1 MNRFQALRNKRE
13 HAKARDNLERVLR
26 LMVKSVGIE
35 HTLARPQ
42 IVLISARLTVC
53 SGQVKTDTLLS
64 GI

>member
-42 IVLISARLTVC
+42 IVLISARLTVK
-53 SGQVKTDTLLS
+53 G
-64 GI
+64 